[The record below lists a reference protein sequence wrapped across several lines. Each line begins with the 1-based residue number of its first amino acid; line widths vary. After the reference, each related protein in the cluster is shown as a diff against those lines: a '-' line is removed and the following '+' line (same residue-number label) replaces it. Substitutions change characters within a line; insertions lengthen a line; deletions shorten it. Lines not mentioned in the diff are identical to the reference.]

1 MNSDDPI
8 SKFLNS
14 LGSQSGKKM
23 SMKTLIISLVAIFVL
38 ITQFPLG
45 TVGAGERGVLLRF
58 EAVTGKVYDEG
69 LYFRIPFIER
79 VVIMDVQ
86 IQKDEVEA
94 NGASKDLQS
103 VSSRIALNYHLAHEN
118 VARVYQEVRQDY
130 RERIIGPAIQESVK
144 AATAQF
150 TAEELITNRAEVRD
164 KMQEILTEKLTNR
177 GILID
182 SFNIVHFDFSD
193 SFNSAIEAKVTAEQ
207 EALAAKNKLE
217 QVKFEAQQKIEEA
230 RGKAEAISI
239 EAQALRSNPAVLELR
254 ALEKWDGV
262 LPKVTGESVPF
273 ISID

>member
-1 MNSDDPI
+1 MDPKDFF
-8 SKFLNS
+8 SKFFGGIDPN
-14 LGSQSGKKM
+14 SGKSSLKG
-23 SMKTLIISLVAIFVL
+23 LIITIIVLFVL

-45 TVGAGERGVLLRF
+45 TVGAGERGVQLRF
-58 EAVTGKVYDEG
+58 EAVTGKVFNEG
-69 LYFRIPFIER
+69 LYVRIPFIER
-79 VVIMDVQ
+79 VIIMDVQ
-86 IQKDEVEA
+86 IQKEEVDA

-103 VSSRIALNYHLAHEN
+103 VSTRIALNYHLAHDS

-150 TAEELITNRAEVRD
+150 TAEELITQRAAVRD
-164 KMQEILTEKLTNR
+164 LMQEILTAKLSDR
-177 GILID
+177 GIIID

-193 SFNSAIEAKVTAEQ
+193 TFNKAIEAKVTAEQ
-207 EALAAKNKLE
+207 EALAAQNKLE

-230 RGKAEAISI
+230 RGKAEAITI

-254 ALEKWDGV
+254 ALEKWNGV

-273 ISID
+273 INID